1 MVLKVAEYV
10 NIALW
15 ICYNC
20 CTILFK
26 IIWAHNKEASVVTVL
41 RFLLFP
47 MPAVLFFMK
56 MSNWQRASSYI
67 IRVHKHFSQTSLC
80 CLESFSFFCTG
91 PTFYFNSPSV
101 SLNYK
106 ASWWMIHLLPKSGPS
121 HVYFTRHCNQLSAPI
136 INLNFS
142 RNQPLVVGII
152 YVYNS
157 LQGSVKD
164 FLILKKQTL
173 PSS

>member
-26 IIWAHNKEASVVTVL
+26 IIWAHNKEASGVTVL

-67 IRVHKHFSQTSLC
+67 IRVHQHFSQTSLC
-80 CLESFSFFCTG
+80 CLESFYFFFVRVQRSTLTHHQWALTIRQADG
-91 PTFYFNSPSV
+91 WYI
-101 SLNYK
+101 Y
-106 ASWWMIHLLPKSGPS
+106 
-121 HVYFTRHCNQLSAPI
+121 Y
-136 INLNFS
+136 
-142 RNQPLVVGII
+142 RNQALLMFI
-152 YVYNS
+152 S
-157 LQGSVKD
+157 LDIVTSYQ
-164 FLILKKQTL
+164 LQ
-173 PSS
+173 